1 MGVTTERLEGSLV
14 ALEIAVDDDRLE
26 GAMTKA
32 VNRISQQVRIP
43 GFRPGKAPRSVVE
56 RHVGRGAILQEA
68 LDQLVPDAYTEAVQA
83 EEIEVI
89 DQPDIELT
97 STEPLA
103 FKATVAVRPTIDLN
117 DYEAIRIPLPE
128 ARVSDE
134 DREDALTELR
144 RRFAVLE
151 PVDRGIQWGDTVRAD
166 VTVDIEG
173 QDEPHVETDAEFAV
187 REGGVVSLPGFIEEL
202 IDCERGGP
210 HDFTIKLP
218 DDFQVEELQGK
229 TASYSVTIH
238 EVKQELLP
246 DVDDEFA
253 KSLEEDFETL
263 DSLKERI
270 AVDLK
275 AQKESAIRD
284 EYRNEIVDL
293 LVARATLDYPQV
305 LVEREIDRLIDVE
318 SNHASHTQEGLDQW
332 LATTGQTIDELR
344 GRLADQADN
353 AVRRALVLGEFSS
366 TEEIAVADELIDEE
380 LDRLILSM
388 TGGQEAPPEQGA
400 AIRGMID
407 TEEGRSS
414 IHNQL
419 LTRLA
424 LERMEEIAS
433 QPDDEAAEAPER
445 GRRRG
450 RRRAAVAEDG
460 DAADASADISDASE
474 ASDDHAGDEA
484 AEE

>member
-26 GAMTKA
+26 GAMKKA
-32 VNRISQQVRIP
+32 VNRISQQVKIP
-43 GFRPGKAPRSVVE
+43 GFRPGKAPRGVVE
-56 RHVGRGAILQEA
+56 RHVGKGMILQEA

-89 DQPDIELT
+89 DQPDIEVI
-97 STEPLA
+97 STEPLS
-103 FKATVAVRPTIDLN
+103 FKATVAVRPTIELN
-117 DYEAIRIPLPE
+117 DYQSIRIPLPE
-128 ARVSDE
+128 TKISDE
-134 DREDALTELR
+134 DHEDALTELR
-144 RRFAVLE
+144 RRFAMLE

-202 IDCERGGP
+202 IGLERGGP
-210 HDFTIKLP
+210 HEITITLP

-246 DVDDEFA
+246 DADDEFA

-263 DSLKERI
+263 DALKERI
-270 AVDLK
+270 AADLVE
-275 AQKESAIRD
+275 QKEKAIQD

-305 LVEREIDRLIDVE
+305 IVEREIDRFIDVE
-318 SNHASHTQEGLDQW
+318 SNHASHTPEGLEQW
-332 LATTGQTIDELR
+332 LSTTGQTIDEVR
-344 GRLADQADN
+344 ERLADQADN
-353 AVRRALVLGEFSS
+353 AVRRALVLGQFSA
-366 TEEIAVADELIDEE
+366 TEEIEVSDDLINEE
-380 LDRLILSM
+380 MDRLILSM
-388 TGGQEAPPEQGA
+388 TGGQEAPPEQA
-400 AIRGMID
+400 EAIRGMID

-419 LTRLA
+419 LTRVA

-433 QPDDEAAEAPER
+433 QPEDESAEAPER
-445 GRRRG
+445 GRRRS
-450 RRRAAVAEDG
+450 RRRAAAED
-460 DAADASADISDASE
+460 ADAPEATDDSDAPT
-474 ASDDHAGDEA
+474 ASDDDAAGEG

>member
-1 MGVTTERLEGSLV
+1 VGVEVERLEGSLV
-14 ALEIAVDDDRLE
+14 ALEIEVDDDRLD
-26 GAMTKA
+26 GAMNKA
-32 VNRISQQVRIP
+32 VNRISQQVKIP

-56 RHVGRGAILQEA
+56 RHVGRGVILQEA
-68 LDQLVPDAYTEAVQA
+68 LDQLVPDAYTEAVTA

-89 DQPDIELT
+89 DQPDIEVT
-97 STEPLA
+97 STEPLV
-103 FKATVAVRPTIDLN
+103 FKATVAVRPTIELN

-128 ARVSDE
+128 TKVSDE

-144 RRFAVLE
+144 RRFAMLD
-151 PVDRGIQWGDTVRAD
+151 PVDRSIEWGDTIRAD

-187 REGGVVSLPGFIEEL
+187 RDGSVVSLPGFIEEL
-202 IDCERGGP
+202 IGRERGGP
-210 HDFTIKLP
+210 HEITITLP

-246 DVDDEFA
+246 EPDDEFA

-263 DSLKERI
+263 DALKERI
-270 AVDLK
+270 ASDLIE
-275 AQKESAIRD
+275 QKKEAIQS

-293 LVARATLDYPQV
+293 LVARATINYPQV
-305 LVEREIDRLIDVE
+305 LVEREIDRFIDVE
-318 SNHASHTQEGLDQW
+318 SNHASHTEEGLNQW
-332 LATTGQTIDELR
+332 LSTTGQTIDEVR
-344 GRLADQADN
+344 ERLADQSDS
-353 AVRRALVLGEFSS
+353 AVRRALVLGQFSA
-366 TEEIAVADELIDEE
+366 TEEIEVGDELINEE
-380 LDRLILSM
+380 MDRVILSM
-388 TGGQEAPPEQGA
+388 TGGQESPPEQSQ

-407 TEEGRSS
+407 TPEGRSS

-419 LTRLA
+419 LTRVA

-433 QPDDEAAEAPER
+433 QPEDESAGMPAS

-450 RRRAAVAEDG
+450 RRRAA
-460 DAADASADISDASE
+460 ASDESDTLEASTDESE
-474 ASDDHAGDEA
+474 APESSDDNAGDEA
-484 AEE
+484 AE

>member
-26 GAMTKA
+26 GAMKKA
-32 VNRISQQVRIP
+32 VNRISQQVKIP
-43 GFRPGKAPRSVVE
+43 GFRPGKAPRGVVE
-56 RHVGRGAILQEA
+56 RHVGKGMILQEA

-89 DQPDIELT
+89 DQPDIEVI
-97 STEPLA
+97 STEPLS
-103 FKATVAVRPTIDLN
+103 FKATVAVRPTIELN
-117 DYEAIRIPLPE
+117 DYESIRIPLPE
-128 ARVSDE
+128 TKVSDE

-144 RRFAVLE
+144 RRFAMLE

-173 QDEPHVETDAEFAV
+173 QDEPHVESDAEFAI

-202 IDCERGGP
+202 IDLERGGP
-210 HDFTIKLP
+210 HEMTITLP

-246 DVDDEFA
+246 DADDEFA

-263 DSLKERI
+263 DALKERI
-270 AVDLK
+270 AADLVE
-275 AQKESAIRD
+275 QKEKAIKD
-284 EYRNEIVDL
+284 EYRNEVVDL

-305 LVEREIDRLIDVE
+305 IVEREIDRFIDVE
-318 SNHASHTQEGLDQW
+318 SNHASHTPEGLEQW
-332 LATTGQTIDELR
+332 LSTTGQTIDEVR
-344 GRLADQADN
+344 ERLADQADN
-353 AVRRALVLGEFSS
+353 AVRRALVLGQFSA
-366 TEEIAVADELIDEE
+366 TEEIEVTDDLINEE
-380 LDRLILSM
+380 MDRLLLSM
-388 TGGQEAPPEQGA
+388 TGGQEAPEEQA
-400 AIRGMID
+400 LAIRGMID

-414 IHNQL
+414 IRNQL
-419 LTRLA
+419 LTRVA

-433 QPDDEAAEAPER
+433 QPEDESAESPER
-445 GRRRG
+445 GRRRS
-450 RRRAAVAEDG
+450 RRRAAAED
-460 DAADASADISDASE
+460 ADQPEATDDSDSPT
-474 ASDDHAGDEA
+474 ASDDDAA
-484 AEE
+484 AEGAEE

>member
-1 MGVTTERLEGSLV
+1 LV
-14 ALEIAVDDDRLE
+14 ALEIEVDDDRLD
-26 GAMTKA
+26 GAMNKA
-32 VNRISQQVRIP
+32 VNRISQQVKIP

-56 RHVGRGAILQEA
+56 RHVGRGVILQEA
-68 LDQLVPDAYTEAVQA
+68 LDQLVPDAYTEAVTA

-89 DQPDIELT
+89 DQPDIEVT
-97 STEPLA
+97 STEPLV
-103 FKATVAVRPTIDLN
+103 FKATVAVRPTIELN

-128 ARVSDE
+128 TKVSDE

-144 RRFAVLE
+144 RRFAMLD
-151 PVDRGIQWGDTVRAD
+151 PVDRSIEWGDTIRAD

-187 REGGVVSLPGFIEEL
+187 RDGSVVSLPGFIEEL
-202 IDCERGGP
+202 IGRERGGP
-210 HDFTIKLP
+210 HEITITLP

-246 DVDDEFA
+246 EPDDEFA

-263 DSLKERI
+263 DALKERI
-270 AVDLK
+270 ASDLIE
-275 AQKESAIRD
+275 QKKEAIQS

-293 LVARATLDYPQV
+293 LVARATINYPQV
-305 LVEREIDRLIDVE
+305 LVEREIDRFIDVE
-318 SNHASHTQEGLDQW
+318 SNHASHTEEGLNQW
-332 LATTGQTIDELR
+332 LSTTGQTIDEVR
-344 GRLADQADN
+344 ERLADQSDS
-353 AVRRALVLGEFSS
+353 AVRRALVLGQFSA
-366 TEEIAVADELIDEE
+366 TEEIEVGDELINEE
-380 LDRLILSM
+380 MDRVILSM
-388 TGGQEAPPEQGA
+388 TGGQESPPEQSQ

-407 TEEGRSS
+407 TPEGRSS

-419 LTRLA
+419 LTRVA

-433 QPDDEAAEAPER
+433 QPEDESAGMPAS

-450 RRRAAVAEDG
+450 RRRAA
-460 DAADASADISDASE
+460 ASDESDTLEASTDESE
-474 ASDDHAGDEA
+474 APESSDDNAGDEA
-484 AEE
+484 AE

>member
-1 MGVTTERLEGSLV
+1 MAVSTERLEGSLV
-14 ALEIAVDDDRLE
+14 ALEIEVDDDRLE
-26 GAMTKA
+26 GAMNKA

-43 GFRPGKAPRSVVE
+43 GFRPGKAPRNIVE

-117 DYEAIRIPLPE
+117 DYLDIRIPLPE
-128 ARVSDE
+128 AKVTDE

-144 RRFAVLE
+144 RRFAMLE
-151 PVDRGIQWGDTVRAD
+151 PVDRGIEWGDTIRAD

-202 IDCERGGP
+202 VGLERGGP
-210 HDFTIKLP
+210 HEIKIKLE

-229 TASYSVTIH
+229 EAAYTVTIH

-246 DVDDEFA
+246 EPDDEFA
-253 KSLEEDFETL
+253 QSLEEDFETL
-263 DSLKERI
+263 DALKERI
-270 AVDLK
+270 AIDLQE
-275 AQKESAIRD
+275 QKENAVRD
-284 EYRNEIVDL
+284 EYRNELVDL

-305 LVEREIDRLIDVE
+305 VVEREIDRLIDVE

-332 LATTGQTIDELR
+332 LATTGQTLEELR
-344 GRLADQADN
+344 ARLADQADS
-353 AVRRALVLGEFSS
+353 AVRRALVLGEFSA
-366 TEEIAVADELIDEE
+366 TEEIAVADELIEE
-380 LDRLILSM
+380 EMDRLISSM
-388 TGGQEAPPEQGA
+388 TGGQEAPPEQA
-400 AIRGMID
+400 EAIRGMID

-414 IHNQL
+414 VQNQL
-419 LTRLA
+419 LTRVA
-424 LERMEEIAS
+424 LERLEEIAS
-433 QPDDEAAEAPER
+433 QPEEESEEAPAR

-450 RRRAAVAEDG
+450 RRRAATED
-460 DAADASADISDASE
+460 ADTPEATDESDAPE
-474 ASDDHAGDEA
+474 ASDEDSADEA

>member
-1 MGVTTERLEGSLV
+1 MGVTTQRLEGSLV
-14 ALEIAVDDDRLE
+14 ALEISVDDDRLE
-26 GAMTKA
+26 SAMTKA

-43 GFRPGKAPRSVVE
+43 GFRPGKAPRNVVE

-68 LDQLVPDAYTEAVQA
+68 LDQLVPDAYTEAVESESIA
-83 EEIEVI
+83 VI

-103 FKATVAVRPTIDLN
+103 FKATVAVRPDIQLN

-128 ARVSDE
+128 TNVTDE

-144 RRFAVLE
+144 RRFAMLE
-151 PVDRGIQWGDTVRAD
+151 PVDRGIEWGDTVRAD

-173 QDEPHVETDAEFAV
+173 EEKPHVETDAEFAV
-187 REGGVVSLPGFIEEL
+187 REGGVVSLPGFIEQL
-202 IDCERGGP
+202 IGLERGGP
-210 HDFTIKLP
+210 HEFTIKLP
-218 DDFQVEELQGK
+218 EDFQVEELQGK
-229 TASYSVTIH
+229 EASYSVTLH

-246 DVDDEFA
+246 APDDEFA
-253 KSLEEDFETL
+253 KSLEDDFENI
-263 DSLKERI
+263 DALKERI
-270 AVDLK
+270 ASDL
-275 AQKESAIRD
+275 AVQKETATRD

-305 LVEREIDRLIDVE
+305 LVEREIDRFIDVE
-318 SNHASHTQEGLDQW
+318 SNHASHTEDGLNQW
-332 LATTGQTIDELR
+332 LTTTGQDLDEVR
-344 GRLADQADN
+344 TRLADQADS

-366 TEEIAVADELIDEE
+366 VENIEVADELVNEE

-388 TGGQEAPPEQGA
+388 TGGRESAPEQME
-400 AIRGMID
+400 AIRGLID

-414 IHNQL
+414 TRNQL

-424 LERMEEIAS
+424 LERMEAIAS
-433 QPDDEAAEAPER
+433 QTDDEAAEASES

-450 RRRAAVAEDG
+450 RRRAA
-460 DAADASADISDASE
+460 AADGTPEISAESSDVPE
-474 ASDDHAGDEA
+474 ASDDNAGDEA

>member
-26 GAMTKA
+26 GAMKKA
-32 VNRISQQVRIP
+32 VNRISQQVKIP
-43 GFRPGKAPRSVVE
+43 GFRPGKAPRGVVE
-56 RHVGRGAILQEA
+56 RHVGKGMILQEA
-68 LDQLVPDAYTEAVQA
+68 LDQLVPDAYTEAIQA

-89 DQPDIELT
+89 DQPDIEVI
-97 STEPLA
+97 STEPLS
-103 FKATVAVRPTIDLN
+103 FKATVAVRPTIELN

-128 ARVSDE
+128 TKVSDE

-144 RRFAVLE
+144 RRFAMLE
-151 PVDRGIQWGDTVRAD
+151 PVDRGIEWGDTIRAD

-202 IDCERGGP
+202 IGRERGGP
-210 HDFTIKLP
+210 HEMTITLP
-218 DDFQVEELQGK
+218 DDYQVEELQGK

-246 DVDDEFA
+246 DADDEFA

-263 DSLKERI
+263 DALKERI
-270 AVDLK
+270 AADLLEQNEK
-275 AQKESAIRD
+275 AIHD

-305 LVEREIDRLIDVE
+305 IVEREIDRFIDVE
-318 SNHASHTQEGLDQW
+318 SNHASHTPEGLDQW
-332 LATTGQTIDELR
+332 LSTTGQTIDEVR
-344 GRLADQADN
+344 ERLADQADN
-353 AVRRALVLGEFSS
+353 AVRRALVLGQFSA
-366 TEEIAVADELIDEE
+366 TEEIEVSDDLINEE
-380 LDRLILSM
+380 MDRLIVSM
-388 TGGQEAPPEQGA
+388 TGGQEAPPEQA
-400 AIRGMID
+400 QAIRGMID

-414 IHNQL
+414 VRNQL
-419 LTRLA
+419 LTRVA
-424 LERMEEIAS
+424 LERMEEIAL
-433 QPDDEAAEAPER
+433 QPEDESAEAPER
-445 GRRRG
+445 GRRRS
-450 RRRAAVAEDG
+450 RRRAAAEDS
-460 DAADASADISDASE
+460 DAPEAAADTSDAPE
-474 ASDDHAGDEA
+474 ASDDNAGEEA

>member
-1 MGVTTERLEGSLV
+1 
-14 ALEIAVDDDRLE
+14 
-26 GAMTKA
+26 MTKA

-43 GFRPGKAPRSVVE
+43 GFRPGKAPRNVVE

-68 LDQLVPDAYTEAVQA
+68 LDQLVPDAYTEAVESEA
-83 EEIEVI
+83 IEVI

-103 FKATVAVRPTIDLN
+103 FKATVAVRPDIQLN

-128 ARVSDE
+128 TNVTDE

-144 RRFAVLE
+144 RRFAMLE
-151 PVDRGIQWGDTVRAD
+151 PVDRGIEWGDTVRAD

-173 QDEPHVETDAEFAV
+173 EDEPHVETDAEFAV
-187 REGGVVSLPGFIEEL
+187 REGGVVSLPGFVEQL
-202 IDCERGGP
+202 IGLERGGP
-210 HDFTIKLP
+210 HEFAIKLP

-229 TASYSVTIH
+229 EASYSVTIH

-246 DVDDEFA
+246 EPDDEFA

-263 DSLKERI
+263 DALKERI
-270 AVDLK
+270 ASDLET
-275 AQKESAIRD
+275 QKEAAVRD

-305 LVEREIDRLIDVE
+305 LVEREIDRFIDVE
-318 SNHASHTQEGLDQW
+318 SNHASHTEEGLNQW
-332 LATTGQTIDELR
+332 LTTTGQTLDEVR
-344 GRLADQADN
+344 ARLADHADS

-366 TEEIAVADELIDEE
+366 VENIEVADELVNEE

-388 TGGQEAPPEQGA
+388 TGGQESAPEQME
-400 AIRGMID
+400 AIRGLID

-414 IHNQL
+414 INNQL

-433 QPDDEAAEAPER
+433 QPEDETAEAPER

-450 RRRAAVAEDG
+450 RRRAAAEDG
-460 DAADASADISDASE
+460 DAPEAAADTSDAPE
-474 ASDDHAGDEA
+474 ASDDNAGDEA
-484 AEE
+484 VEE

>member
-1 MGVTTERLEGSLV
+1 MGVEVERLEGSLV
-14 ALEIAVDDDRLE
+14 ALEIEVDDDRLD
-26 GAMTKA
+26 GAMNKA
-32 VNRISQQVRIP
+32 VNRISQQVKIP

-56 RHVGRGAILQEA
+56 RHVGRGVILQEA
-68 LDQLVPDAYTEAVQA
+68 LDQLVPDAYTEAVTA

-89 DQPDIELT
+89 DQPDIEVT
-97 STEPLA
+97 STEPLV
-103 FKATVAVRPTIDLN
+103 FKATVAVRPTIELN

-128 ARVSDE
+128 TKVSDE

-144 RRFAVLE
+144 RRFAMLD
-151 PVDRGIQWGDTVRAD
+151 PVDRSIEWGDTIRAD

-187 REGGVVSLPGFIEEL
+187 RDGSVVSLPGFIEEL
-202 IDCERGGP
+202 IGRERGGP
-210 HDFTIKLP
+210 HEITITLP

-246 DVDDEFA
+246 EPDDEFA

-263 DSLKERI
+263 DALKERI
-270 AVDLK
+270 ASDLIE
-275 AQKESAIRD
+275 QKKEAIQS

-293 LVARATLDYPQV
+293 LVARATINYPQV
-305 LVEREIDRLIDVE
+305 LVEREIDRFIDVE
-318 SNHASHTQEGLDQW
+318 SNHASHTEEGLNQW
-332 LATTGQTIDELR
+332 LSTTGQTIDEVR
-344 GRLADQADN
+344 ERLADQSDS
-353 AVRRALVLGEFSS
+353 AVRRALVLGQFSA
-366 TEEIAVADELIDEE
+366 TEEIEVGDELINEE
-380 LDRLILSM
+380 MDRVILSM
-388 TGGQEAPPEQGA
+388 TGGQESPPEQSQ

-407 TEEGRSS
+407 TPEGRSS

-419 LTRLA
+419 LTRVA

-433 QPDDEAAEAPER
+433 QPEDESAGMPAS

-450 RRRAAVAEDG
+450 RRRAA
-460 DAADASADISDASE
+460 ASDESDTLEASTDESE
-474 ASDDHAGDEA
+474 APESSDDNAGDEA
-484 AEE
+484 AE

>member
-1 MGVTTERLEGSLV
+1 VAVSTERLEGSLV
-14 ALEIAVDDDRLE
+14 ALEIEVDDDRLE
-26 GAMTKA
+26 GAMNKA
-32 VNRISQQVRIP
+32 VNRISRQVKIP
-43 GFRPGKAPRSVVE
+43 GFRPGKAPRNVVE

-103 FKATVAVRPTIDLN
+103 FKATVAVRPTIELN
-117 DYEAIRIPLPE
+117 DYLAIRIPLPE
-128 ARVSDE
+128 AKVTDE

-144 RRFAVLE
+144 RRFAMLE
-151 PVDRGIQWGDTVRAD
+151 PVDRGIEWGDTIRAD

-202 IDCERGGP
+202 VGLERGGP
-210 HDFTIKLP
+210 HEIKIKLE

-229 TASYSVTIH
+229 EAAYTVTIH

-246 DVDDEFA
+246 EPDDEFA

-270 AVDLK
+270 AVDLRE
-275 AQKESAIRD
+275 QKENAIRD
-284 EYRNEIVDL
+284 EYRNELVDL

-305 LVEREIDRLIDVE
+305 VVEREIDRLIDVE

-332 LATTGQTIDELR
+332 LATTGQTLDELR
-344 GRLADQADN
+344 TRLADQADS
-353 AVRRALVLGEFSS
+353 AVRRALVLGEFSA
-366 TEEIAVADELIDEE
+366 TEEIAVDDELIEE
-380 LDRLILSM
+380 EMGKLISSM
-388 TGGQEAPPEQGA
+388 TGGQEAPPEQA
-400 AIRGMID
+400 EAIRGMID

-414 IHNQL
+414 IQNQL
-419 LTRLA
+419 LTRVA
-424 LERMEEIAS
+424 LERLEEIAS
-433 QPDDEAAEAPER
+433 QSEDESEEAPAR

-450 RRRAAVAEDG
+450 RRRAAAEDADAPEAADG
-460 DAADASADISDASE
+460 SDTPAATDADAAEDQ
-474 ASDDHAGDEA
+474 A
-484 AEE
+484 AKE

>member
-26 GAMTKA
+26 GAMKKA
-32 VNRISQQVRIP
+32 VNRISQQVKIP
-43 GFRPGKAPRSVVE
+43 GFRPGKAPRGVVE
-56 RHVGRGAILQEA
+56 RHVGKGMILQEA
-68 LDQLVPDAYTEAVQA
+68 LDQLVPDAYTEAIQA

-89 DQPDIELT
+89 DQPDIEVI
-97 STEPLA
+97 STEPLS
-103 FKATVAVRPTIDLN
+103 FKATVAVRPTIELN

-128 ARVSDE
+128 TKVSDE

-144 RRFAVLE
+144 RRFAMLE
-151 PVDRGIQWGDTVRAD
+151 PVDRGIEWGDTIRAD

-202 IDCERGGP
+202 IGRERGGP
-210 HDFTIKLP
+210 YEMTITLP

-246 DVDDEFA
+246 DADDEFA

-263 DSLKERI
+263 DALKERI
-270 AVDLK
+270 AADLLE
-275 AQKESAIRD
+275 QKEKAIHD

-305 LVEREIDRLIDVE
+305 IVEREIDRFIDVE
-318 SNHASHTQEGLDQW
+318 SNHASHTPEGLDQW
-332 LATTGQTIDELR
+332 LSTTGQTIDEVR
-344 GRLADQADN
+344 ERLADQADN
-353 AVRRALVLGEFSS
+353 AVRRALVLGQFSA
-366 TEEIAVADELIDEE
+366 TEEIEVTDDLINEE
-380 LDRLILSM
+380 MDRLIVSM
-388 TGGQEAPPEQGA
+388 TGGQEAPPEQA
-400 AIRGMID
+400 QAIRGMID

-414 IHNQL
+414 VRNQL
-419 LTRLA
+419 LTRVA

-433 QPDDEAAEAPER
+433 QPEDESAESPER
-445 GRRRG
+445 GRRRS
-450 RRRAAVAEDG
+450 RRRAAEDG
-460 DAADASADISDASE
+460 DAPEAATDTSDAPE
-474 ASDDHAGDEA
+474 ASDDNAGEEA
-484 AEE
+484 TEE